1 MIVAPQSLANEP
13 GEAPAARLCGMKT
26 VGTQTR
32 SEIEVDPSKA
42 WQRGA
47 ALDAMLHAAKPARR
61 HGVWR
66 LTHLQMNRLDLERQR
81 EQAARVNGLGK

>member
-1 MIVAPQSLANEP
+1 
-13 GEAPAARLCGMKT
+13 MKT

-32 SEIEVDPSKA
+32 SEIEVDPGKA

-47 ALDAMLHAAKPARR
+47 ALDAMLLGARAARPL
-61 HGVWR
+61 GVWR

-81 EQAARVNGLGK
+81 EQAARVNGLCK